1 VSAFSV
7 EAGTRWDAVAL
18 QRRLDEFSPWMIELR
33 HGEWF
38 VRGNLR
44 GHSLAELQAEVE
56 TWVRERRL
64 GPATIVLL
72 DDESATRLQ

>member
-1 VSAFSV
+1 MSAFSV

-18 QRRLDEFSPWMIELR
+18 QEQLRAFSPWMIELR

-38 VRGNLR
+38 VRGSLR
-44 GHSLAELQAEVE
+44 NHSLAELQAQVD

-64 GPATIVLL
+64 APATIELL
-72 DDESATRLQ
+72 NDGTAAELQ